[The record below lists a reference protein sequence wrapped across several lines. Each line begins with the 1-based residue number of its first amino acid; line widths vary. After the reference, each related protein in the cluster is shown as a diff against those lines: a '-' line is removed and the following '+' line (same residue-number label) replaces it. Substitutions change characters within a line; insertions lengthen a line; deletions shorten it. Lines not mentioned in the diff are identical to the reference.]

1 MRALEQFLALL
12 FGAIVVMLVITNP
25 RGIESILTGLTEF
38 TRGTVGAFAG
48 RGGLG

>member
-25 RGIESILTGLTEF
+25 RGIEAILSGLGQF
-38 TRGTVGAFAG
+38 TSATVGAF
-48 RGGLG
+48 RGA